1 MHPKRGQLN
10 MSKLGQSVVKGFTL
24 IETVIGIVVLAI
36 AFSVLLTLIYP
47 MTEQSADQ
55 LHQIKAAE
63 LGQSMLNEIQQK
75 AFDENSDKTGGLIRC
90 GEASALACT
99 PNNSLGAEASET
111 RATYDDVDDYND
123 INKGDTIQNSLN
135 DNSLDDLY
143 VGYSVDVTVC
153 NDSDYNGE
161 CDASTDI
168 AKLIKVTVTT
178 PTGFDIVFSTYRA
191 NF

>member
-1 MHPKRGQLN
+1 MHPKLGSLN
-10 MSKLGQSVVKGFTL
+10 MCKLSHNAVKGFTL
-24 IETVIGIVVLAI
+24 IETVIGIVVLSI
-36 AFSVLLTLIYP
+36 AFSVLITLIYP

-90 GEASALACT
+90 GESSAPAC
-99 PNNSLGAEASET
+99 SSAMGAEGGET
-111 RATYDDVDDYND
+111 RATYDDVDDYNE

-135 DNSLDDLY
+135 DDSLAALY
-143 VGYSVDVTVC
+143 KGYSIDVTVC
-153 NDSDYNGE
+153 NDGDYNGQ
-161 CDASTDI
+161 CDASTNV
-168 AKLIKVTVTT
+168 AKRITVTVTT

>member
-1 MHPKRGQLN
+1 MRPNLARFN
-10 MSKLGQSVVKGFTL
+10 MCSYRNSLVSGFTL
-24 IETVIGIVVLAI
+24 IETVIGIVVLSI
-36 AFSVLLTLIYP
+36 AFSVLITLIYP

-90 GEASALACT
+90 GETSAPACST
-99 PNNSLGAEASET
+99 IMGSEGET
-111 RATYDDVDDYND
+111 RGTYDDVDDYNEINHGND
-123 INKGDTIQNSLN
+123 IENSLN
-135 DNSLDDLY
+135 DHSLDALY
-143 VGYSVDVTVC
+143 IGYSVDVTVC
-153 NDSDYNGE
+153 NDGDYNGQ
-161 CDASTDI
+161 CDATTNI
-168 AKLIKVTVTT
+168 AKLITVTVKT

>member
-1 MHPKRGQLN
+1 MHPNQINIKAIRQL
-10 MSKLGQSVVKGFTL
+10 SQQGFTL

-36 AFSVLLTLIYP
+36 SFSVLTTLIYP

-63 LGQSMLNEIQQK
+63 LGQSILNEIQNK

-90 GEASALACT
+90 GEVTAPDCT
-99 PNNSLGAEASET
+99 ANNLLGAEAGET

-123 INKGDTIQNSLN
+123 INHGNDIENSLN
-135 DNSLDDLY
+135 DHSLDALY
-143 VGYSVDVTVC
+143 IGYSVDVTVC
-153 NDSDYNGE
+153 NDGDYNGQ
-161 CDASTDI
+161 CDATTNF
-168 AKLIKVTVTT
+168 AKWIKVTVTT

>member
-1 MHPKRGQLN
+1 MHPKFGRLN
-10 MSKLGQSVVKGFTL
+10 IRRHTLRMVNGFTL
-24 IETVIGIVVLAI
+24 IETVIGIVVLSI

-90 GEASALACT
+90 GEVSAPACST
-99 PNNSLGAEASET
+99 TMGADSGET
-111 RATYDDVDDYND
+111 RATYDDVDDYNE
-123 INKGDTIQNSLN
+123 INKGDVIQNSLN
-135 DNSLDDLY
+135 DNTLAALY
-143 VGYSVDVTVC
+143 VGYGVDVAVC
-153 NDSDYNGE
+153 NDGDYNGE